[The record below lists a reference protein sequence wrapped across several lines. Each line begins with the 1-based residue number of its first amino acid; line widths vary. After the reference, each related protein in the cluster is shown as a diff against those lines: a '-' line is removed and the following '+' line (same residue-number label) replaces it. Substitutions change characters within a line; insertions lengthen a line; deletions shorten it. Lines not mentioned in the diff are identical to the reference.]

1 MQLVSPSGLTS
12 SAPNLAPTQ
21 AKYADKNPLVRFAN
35 QSFFRALTQMLGQ
48 ISVHSILDGG
58 CGEGVVTGRLRAP
71 RIVGVDLDP
80 KRAILAR
87 SSHPEARIAIAD
99 VQRLPFARACL
110 DLVIMVEV
118 FEHVGDPEAAL
129 KEVARVSRKYVLAS
143 VPNEPWWRIGNMIRL
158 KYLRNLGNT
167 PEHINHWS
175 ARGFTRFLSQSF
187 TVLDLKKP
195 FLWTFALAIKPQ
207 ERVF

>member
-1 MQLVSPSGLTS
+1 MQLVSPSNLSS

-35 QSFFRALTQMLGQ
+35 QRLFRALTQMLGQ

-58 CGEGVVTGRLRAP
+58 CGEGVVMGRLRAP

-99 VQRLPFARACL
+99 VQRLPFAHACL

-129 KEVARVSRKYVLAS
+129 KEVARVSRKYLLAS

-167 PEHINHWS
+167 PEHIHHWS
-175 ARGFTRFLSQSF
+175 VGGFRRFVSQSF
-187 TVLDLKKP
+187 SVRELQRP
-195 FLWTFALAIKPQ
+195 FLWTFVLAEKGQ
-207 ERVF
+207 